1 MTPKPLWQSEYSL
14 PSTSHTRLPLA
25 RSKKIGYGGESWK
38 LEATPRGSEAS
49 DRSRHSRDLGVRSW
63 TSWVRSLVSW
73 SIRSWSGRR
82 PMLITLLMRRYL
94 RLTSSLGYTT
104 SKLVSSQ
111 RILEVVRM
119 PRTAGVDA
127 VDRRIVAALQRDGRR
142 PFTSI
147 GRELGISEA
156 AVRQRV
162 ARLQAAGI
170 MQVVAVADPMAL
182 GYQAMAMVGISVDGR
197 ARKQVA
203 EAVGRL
209 PEVSYLVL

>member
-1 MTPKPLWQSEYSL
+1 
-14 PSTSHTRLPLA
+14 
-25 RSKKIGYGGESWK
+25 
-38 LEATPRGSEAS
+38 
-49 DRSRHSRDLGVRSW
+49 
-63 TSWVRSLVSW
+63 
-73 SIRSWSGRR
+73 
-82 PMLITLLMRRYL
+82 
-94 RLTSSLGYTT
+94 
-104 SKLVSSQ
+104 
-111 RILEVVRM
+111 M

-147 GRELGISEA
+147 GRELGLSEA

-162 ARLQAAGI
+162 ARLQATGI

-182 GYQAMAMVGISVDGR
+182 GYQAIAMVAISVDGR

-209 PEVSYLVL
+209 PEVSYLVLVAGSFDMLAEVVCEDNDHLLRLLEDLAGIEGVRATQTFMYLRLLKEAYTWSVAPEAAADAG

>member
-1 MTPKPLWQSEYSL
+1 MS
-14 PSTSHTRLPLA
+14 
-25 RSKKIGYGGESWK
+25 
-38 LEATPRGSEAS
+38 
-49 DRSRHSRDLGVRSW
+49 
-63 TSWVRSLVSW
+63 
-73 SIRSWSGRR
+73 
-82 PMLITLLMRRYL
+82 
-94 RLTSSLGYTT
+94 
-104 SKLVSSQ
+104 
-111 RILEVVRM
+111 
-119 PRTAGVDA
+119 RTARVDE

-182 GYQAMAMVGISVDGR
+182 GYQAMAMVAIEVDGR

-209 PEVSYLVL
+209 PEVSYLVLTAGSFDMLAEVVCEDNDHLLRLLSEDLAAVEGVRRTETFMYLRLLKEAYTWSVAPDEVAAAPAADEIHRPTAPAGGVHSAEEGARWAAGRAEPRPPRTAPTTARGPCLIV

>member
-1 MTPKPLWQSEYSL
+1 
-14 PSTSHTRLPLA
+14 
-25 RSKKIGYGGESWK
+25 
-38 LEATPRGSEAS
+38 
-49 DRSRHSRDLGVRSW
+49 
-63 TSWVRSLVSW
+63 
-73 SIRSWSGRR
+73 
-82 PMLITLLMRRYL
+82 
-94 RLTSSLGYTT
+94 
-104 SKLVSSQ
+104 
-111 RILEVVRM
+111 M

-147 GRELGISEA
+147 GRELGLSEA

-162 ARLQAAGI
+162 ARLQATGI

-182 GYQAMAMVGISVDGR
+182 GYQAIAMVAISVDGR

-209 PEVSYLVL
+209 PEVSYLVLVAGSFDMLAEVVCEDNDHLLRLLEDLAGIEGVRATQTFMYLRLLKEAYTWSVAPEAAADTG